1 MGSSRARIESDT
13 GPFPVQTFQNLII
26 GDGGLSVFGV
36 YHLPWAVKWIQAKR
50 EVDRTFVLWD
60 NTLEQCDITF
70 PDQAVLELGLQVLVY
85 TLGLGNEH

>member
-13 GPFPVQTFQNLII
+13 GPLSVQTFQNLII
-26 GDGGLSVFGV
+26 GDGGLPVFGV

-60 NTLEQCDITF
+60 DTFEQCDITF
-70 PDQAVLELGLQVLVY
+70 PDQAVLELGLKVLVY
-85 TLGLGNEH
+85 ALALGNEH